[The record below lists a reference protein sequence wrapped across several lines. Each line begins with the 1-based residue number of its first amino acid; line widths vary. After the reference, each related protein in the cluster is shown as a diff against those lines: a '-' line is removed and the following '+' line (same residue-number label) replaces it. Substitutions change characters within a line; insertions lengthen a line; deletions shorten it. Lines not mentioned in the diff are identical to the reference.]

1 MQVMFLQLTH
11 SKLTL
16 YTDDFLMG
24 SLKYSDLPLKDR
36 KPLDFNLTLA
46 EQRNTCRILN
56 TADYCHRTALQ
67 VSLVCLPDDLDLT
80 CNIARGK
87 DEREGGQRIRRQDLN
102 AARTGAIPQVL
113 IFYSSLK
120 SGLSSLGSVIS
131 TSIGILLRELE
142 QQTEP
147 YFTSMSKV
155 TWANIETVT
164 GQMSYVL
171 ELVRVVDAYVEII
184 KTTIEQKK
192 YLRNFYDKVSRY
204 ADYCLHALFHRLYS
218 SSLLI
223 TKFTNSLVRSRPLRD
238 TGAEQVS
245 IRYILQFS

>member
-1 MQVMFLQLTH
+1 
-11 SKLTL
+11 
-16 YTDDFLMG
+16 MG

-36 KPLDFNLTLA
+36 KTLDFNLTLA

-80 CNIARGK
+80 WNIARGK
-87 DEREGGQRIRRQDLN
+87 DEREGGQRIRRQDFN
-102 AARTGAIPQVL
+102 AARIGAVPQVL
-113 IFYSSLK
+113 IFYSLK
-120 SGLSSLGSVIS
+120 SGFSSLGSVIS

-147 YFTSMSKV
+147 YFTSMLKV

-171 ELVRVVDAYVEII
+171 ELARVVDAYVEII

-204 ADYCLHALFHRLYS
+204 ADYWLHALFHHLYS

-245 IRYILQFS
+245 I